1 MVDILRLP
9 GLPIDDHPATQRE
22 KLTHDVVQELIRGLE
37 RNRFTLLTIVIG
49 GKEKWRRHA
58 QSIMAGLRIGED
70 HQMLDSIFRYLELL
84 ACKPSYQ
91 RRLLD
96 AKANPAKWRDIMRE
110 AMPDLEAQ
118 REAIS
123 RIERGWPA

>member
-1 MVDILRLP
+1 MSDILRLP
-9 GLPIDDHPATQRE
+9 GIPIDDHPATHRE
-22 KLTHDVVQELIRGLE
+22 KLTHDVVQEMIRGLE
-37 RNRFTLLTIVIG
+37 RNRFTLLTIVLG

-70 HQMLDSIFRYLELL
+70 HQMLDAIFSYLELL
-84 ACKPSYQ
+84 ACAPRFQ

-96 AKANPAKWRDIMRE
+96 AKNNPQQWKDIMRE
-110 AMPDLEAQ
+110 ALPDLEAQ